1 MASEDDWLK
10 YVQLVNL
17 TVGNDTGNLPITD
30 STRVE
35 DMIRFLE
42 EYIKKGCYVDHV
54 EKGNCFTLLDWS
66 IYVNRLDFAKFLIES
81 GASFKSVATN
91 KNSLIV
97 SIDYIKNK
105 KSLLSFLAL
114 LIVYGANY
122 KERLPFYASSK
133 QIGMKNKSKY
143 KLNAI
148 EYLHLVY
155 GREAV
160 EELSALV
167 KLDLREADFLNES
180 EIYNELTE

>member
-66 IYVNRLDFAKFLIES
+66 IYVNRLDFATFLIEN
-81 GASFKSVATN
+81 GASFKSASIN

-97 SIDYIKNK
+97 SIDCIKSK
-105 KSLLSFLAL
+105 KALLSFLAL
-114 LIVYGANY
+114 LIRNGANY
-122 KERLPFYASSK
+122 EERLPFYVSSR
-133 QIGMKNKSKY
+133 QIGIKSKSKY

-155 GREAV
+155 GKEAV
-160 EELSALV
+160 KELSILS
-167 KLDLREADFLNES
+167 KLDLQEADYLNES
-180 EIYNELTE
+180 EIYNELAE